1 MGGKLVM
8 KLLMEN
14 WREYL
19 TEDEDVVKKYPV
31 LVFLS
36 RGDRAKA
43 MQLANQKGIGS
54 RLPKALA
61 NRVIEYTNRPAFQT
75 AIATGEYQKQNK
87 KWIAQRGYQTFAHGP
102 EEGLSDDLKDPQ
114 TKEANHKKL
123 NIAAT
128 FYVWALERGL
138 NPTQPYLEYKP
149 DSNITNMRVDL
160 K

>member
-1 MGGKLVM
+1 M
-8 KLLMEN
+8 KLLLEN

-19 TEDEDVVKKYPV
+19 TEDEDVVEQYPV

-43 MQLANQKGIGS
+43 MQMASQKGL

-61 NRVIEYTNRPAFQT
+61 NRVIEYTKGPAFQKF
-75 AIATGEYQKQNK
+75 IATGRYQEQNE
-87 KWIAQRGYQTFAHGP
+87 KWIDEGGYQTFAHGP

-149 DSNITNMRVDL
+149 DSNLTNMRVDL